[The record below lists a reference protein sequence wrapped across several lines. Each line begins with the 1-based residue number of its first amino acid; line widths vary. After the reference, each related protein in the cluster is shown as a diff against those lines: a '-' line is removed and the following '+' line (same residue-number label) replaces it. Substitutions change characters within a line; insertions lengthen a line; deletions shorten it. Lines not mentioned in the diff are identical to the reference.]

1 MQVKFP
7 LFCYSSYSYWNRML
21 TASFLITLLPPA
33 SERSLYSSDAP
44 KVLIKL
50 HSKIIDKI
58 LTSCHFFL
66 QVLQDSVGQ
75 QSPFSYACC
84 WNQIRLI
91 SFSSWINWSTQTY
104 VTRWVKKELEDWYC
118 DLRLET
124 LKDAPS
130 TQRKKKIHEEKLS
143 RLPKRRRRRKK
154 KVRDIK

>member
-7 LFCYSSYSYWNRML
+7 LVCYSSYSYWNRML
-21 TASFLITLLPPA
+21 TASFLITLFPPA

-84 WNQIRLI
+84 WNQIRLK
-91 SFSSWINWSTQTY
+91 SFSSWINWSAQTY

-130 TQRKKKIHEEKLS
+130 TQRKKN
-143 RLPKRRRRRKK
+143 RRRKAEQTSK
-154 KVRDIK
+154 KEKEKKKKK

>member
-91 SFSSWINWSTQTY
+91 SFSSWINSSTQTY

-130 TQRKKKIHEEKLS
+130 TQRKKKKYMKKSWADFQKGEGEEK
-143 RLPKRRRRRKK
+143 KK
-154 KVRDIK
+154 

>member
-7 LFCYSSYSYWNRML
+7 LVCYSSYSYWNRML

-58 LTSCHFFL
+58 LASCHFFL

-91 SFSSWINWSTQTY
+91 SFSSWINWSAQTY

-130 TQRKKKIHEEKLS
+130 TQRKKN
-143 RLPKRRRRRKK
+143 RRRKAEQTSK
-154 KVRDIK
+154 KEKEKKKKK